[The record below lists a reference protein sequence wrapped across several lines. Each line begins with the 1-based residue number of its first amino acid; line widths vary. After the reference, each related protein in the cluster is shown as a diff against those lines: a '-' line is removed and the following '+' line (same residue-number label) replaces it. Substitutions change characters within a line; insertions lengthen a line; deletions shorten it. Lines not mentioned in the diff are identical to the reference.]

1 MHTLA
6 PTSAANHTVLTLH
19 AAEPGFGLES
29 RRELRP
35 TTPAAAAGS
44 RPPAAMP
51 TVAQLVK
58 EASKLKVKEVP
69 SHVQKFAGQHWTPAQ
84 LQARVSNWMQNYK
97 TQVRQQ

>member
-1 MHTLA
+1 
-6 PTSAANHTVLTLH
+6 
-19 AAEPGFGLES
+19 
-29 RRELRP
+29 
-35 TTPAAAAGS
+35 
-44 RPPAAMP
+44 MP